1 MDMGLSDVWKRDL
14 RQGRGP
20 EDPLPE
26 EPEGAEDPL
35 IGQVIGERY
44 IVESVLGMGGMG
56 VLYLARHRTLG
67 RKFVIKLIRLSQGGN
82 LRMERERFFREAKT
96 IARVNHPN
104 VVDVVD
110 YEFLDATTPYI
121 VMEMIEGKDLA
132 EFLAENHL
140 EGMPLSLFLDM
151 MRQICDAVSAIH
163 KAGIVH
169 RDLKPKNIMV
179 TQLETGYRLKILDFG
194 LAHIAEGEESMK
206 LTATGVIM
214 GTPIYMAPEQCLGRE
229 ITAATDV
236 YALGLIAYEM
246 LLGHPPFAGKSII
259 EIAHKQAKELPEP
272 PLNKRPELP
281 AEMNGA
287 VLAALAKEPTERP
300 ASAQDFFQALVPA
313 SMQDTQ
319 TFASSS
325 LPVQGRREPQV
336 VVAKPFPRGMAALFL
351 FVLAGLSGWW
361 WLARKESAPA
371 SAAAALQ
378 MRADALWQEGQKDQA
393 LDLYLQLFELDPLN
407 PLFEGHVAEYVQFKD
422 KFHLGSGQ
430 MLRLLNWENYL
441 GHMTSHT
448 FRMAS
453 GISLST
459 TTYDRIEAIRG
470 KLESD
475 QPDLIIVG
483 EGMIREL
490 MAEDLLLPLSAD
502 KLNRLDHLE
511 PAFASMSYD
520 PGNRYSVPYVWGTLG
535 LYYNPKSFPNPPS
548 SWASLFKPEN
558 LQGKQ
563 VILPDYPREIHG
575 LALKY
580 LGYSYNELD
589 EARLAEARDLVAR
602 AFPHWQV
609 VGTEQPLRKR
619 LLAGGVD
626 LALVW
631 SGFAQGLAQ
640 EGLGMVFAMP
650 EEGGNLSIDSLAI
663 PRSSR
668 NVEGAHAFINHVL
681 HPPVAADLSRSLHY
695 AVPNKQARAF
705 LDKWPLS
712 RGIQPDLSRL
722 LNCDFDTEP
731 SRVLEGVLAAWE
743 ELKQGK
749 QP

>member
-1 MDMGLSDVWKRDL
+1 MGLSDVWKRDL
-14 RQGRGP
+14 RQGREPG
-20 EDPLPE
+20 EPLPE
-26 EPEGAEDPL
+26 EPDGGSEDPL
-35 IGQVIGERY
+35 IGQVIGGRY

-151 MRQICDAVSAIH
+151 MRQICDAVAAIH

-179 TQLETGYRLKILDFG
+179 TQLETGYRLKVLDFG

-229 ITAATDV
+229 ITSATDV

-246 LLGHPPFAGKSII
+246 LVGHPPFSGKSII

-272 PLNKRPELP
+272 PVQRRPELP
-281 AEMNGA
+281 MEINDA
-287 VLAALAKEPTERP
+287 VLAALAKEPSERP
-300 ASAQDFFQALVPA
+300 PGAAGFYHALVPA
-313 SMQDTQ
+313 SMLETQ
-319 TFASSS
+319 TLNSTP
-325 LPVQGRREPQV
+325 LVVERRPEPDEV
-336 VVAKPFPRGMAALFL
+336 SAKPFSRHLAALL
-351 FVLAGLSGWW
+351 LVILCGLAGWW
-361 WLARKESAPA
+361 WLAQKESTLDSA
-371 SAAAALQ
+371 SSALQ
-378 MRADALWQEGQKDQA
+378 TRADALWQEGQKDQA
-393 LDLYLQLFELDPLN
+393 LDLYLQLFEQDPLN
-407 PLFEGHVAEYVQFKD
+407 PLFAGHVAEYVQFKD

-430 MLRLLNWENYL
+430 LLRLLNWENYL
-441 GHMTSHT
+441 GHMTAHT

-459 TTYDRIEAIRG
+459 STYDRIEAIRG

-490 MAEDLLLPLSAD
+490 MAEDLLLPLDAG
-502 KLNRLDHLE
+502 KLNRLSHLE

-535 LYYNPKSFPNPPS
+535 LYYNPKTFPNPPS
-548 SWASLFKPEN
+548 SWAALFKPEA
-558 LQGKQ
+558 LQGKK

-589 EARLAEARDLVAR
+589 EGRLAEARELVAQ

-619 LLAGGVD
+619 LLEGGVD

-640 EGLGMVFAMP
+640 EGLGMVFVMP

-681 HPPVAADLSRSLHY
+681 QGPVAADLSRSLHY

-705 LDKWPLS
+705 LEKWPLS

-731 SRVLEGVLAAWE
+731 SRVLEGVLAGWE
-743 ELKQGK
+743 GLKRGQL
-749 QP
+749 P